1 MPLFKTS
8 FARKITIFL
17 VAAMFSLSAIALD
30 FNQTQRLA
38 SQGNA
43 SAQYNL
49 GVMYYKGDGVPQDRY
64 KATEWFQKAA
74 NQGHIKAESN
84 LKVMSTNAAVEI
96 LREAANQGAPRAQYS
111 LGLIYQ
117 AGESVHQDS
126 AKAFEWYTKAANQGN
141 ADAQY
146 NLGWMYRKGEGV
158 RQDHNK
164 AFEWYTKAANQG
176 NAEAQAMLGSMYSEG
191 EGVHQDDSK
200 AAQWIEKSANQGRA
214 KSQAMIGLMYYYG
227 EGVPQN
233 VTIAKE
239 WFSKSCDNGDQ
250 NGCDAYREFNQEE
263 TVLIKNDDRC
273 RPLATLA
280 EGIMDARQSGYSIVK
295 ALKAAEDTNGG
306 DVEFYKAIVVA
317 AYSEPKYTTKED
329 QKNASTEFGI
339 KAYLSCL
346 NALS

>member
-1 MPLFKTS
+1 MTLPNTSLIRKLTLFL
-8 FARKITIFL
+8 A
-17 VAAMFSLSAIALD
+17 AAMLSVSAMAADFSQ
-30 FNQTQRLA
+30 NQRLA
-38 SQGNA
+38 NQGNA
-43 SAQYNL
+43 AAQYNL
-49 GVMYYKGDGVPQDRY
+49 GVMYYKGDGIPQNQS
-64 KATEWFQKAA
+64 KAIEWFQRAA
-74 NQGHIKAESN
+74 AQGHIKAESN

-96 LREAANQGAPRAQYS
+96 LRKAANQGDQRAQYS

-117 AGESVHQDS
+117 TGESVHQDS
-126 AKAFEWYTKAANQGN
+126 AKAI
-141 ADAQY
+141 D
-146 NLGWMYRKGEGV
+146 
-158 RQDHNK
+158 
-164 AFEWYTKAANQG
+164 WYTKAANQG
-176 NAEAQAMLGSMYSEG
+176 NAEAQAMLGGMYSEG
-191 EGVHQDDSK
+191 EGVPQDYSK

-214 KSQAMIGLMYYYG
+214 KSQAMIGLMYYKG

-263 TVLIKNDDRC
+263 TVFIKNDDRC
-273 RPLATLA
+273 RPLATLS
-280 EGIMDARQSGYSIVK
+280 EGIMDARQSGYSIVE

-306 DVEFYKAIVVA
+306 NVEFYKAIVVA

-339 KAYLSCL
+339 RGYLSCL

>member
-1 MPLFKTS
+1 MLS
-8 FARKITIFL
+8 
-17 VAAMFSLSAIALD
+17 VSAMAMD

-49 GVMYYKGDGVPQDRY
+49 GVMYYKGDGIPQNQS
-64 KATEWFQKAA
+64 KAIEWFQRAA
-74 NQGHIKAESN
+74 AQGHIKAESN

-96 LREAANQGAPRAQYS
+96 LRKAANQGDQRAQYS

-117 AGESVHQDS
+117 TGESVHQDS
-126 AKAFEWYTKAANQGN
+126 AKAI
-141 ADAQY
+141 D
-146 NLGWMYRKGEGV
+146 
-158 RQDHNK
+158 
-164 AFEWYTKAANQG
+164 WYTKAANQG
-176 NAEAQAMLGSMYSEG
+176 NAEAQAMLGG
-191 EGVHQDDSK
+191 
-200 AAQWIEKSANQGRA
+200 
-214 KSQAMIGLMYYYG
+214 MYYEG

-263 TVLIKNDDRC
+263 TVFIKNDDRC
-273 RPLATLA
+273 RPLATLS
-280 EGIMDARQSGYSIVK
+280 EGIMDARQSGYSIVE

-306 DVEFYKAIVVA
+306 NVEFYKAIVVA

-329 QKNASTEFGI
+329 QKNASIEFGI
-339 KAYLSCL
+339 RGYLSCL